1 MSAINDV
8 ENDKQ
13 EKKEKLVENKEE
25 DAKEVSSI
33 KIKLLYVE
41 IISFVLLIVIS
52 VALIVIWKW
61 GKNKENKNN
70 SNEGKEQKEE
80 ENEEEDIYDYIYMN
94 ETHYI
99 TATYSVMN
107 AQNEWED
114 GGDRVIQLF
123 NEKYLNSIS
132 SLLINYEKVKVSN
145 KYFFKVGFHTVTI
158 EFNRTLKSTDVMF
171 KDCTE
176 LRTIDFS

>member
-52 VALIVIWKW
+52 VALIVIWK
-61 GKNKENKNN
+61 
-70 SNEGKEQKEE
+70 
-80 ENEEEDIYDYIYMN
+80 
-94 ETHYI
+94 
-99 TATYSVMN
+99 
-107 AQNEWED
+107 
-114 GGDRVIQLF
+114 
-123 NEKYLNSIS
+123 
-132 SLLINYEKVKVSN
+132 
-145 KYFFKVGFHTVTI
+145 
-158 EFNRTLKSTDVMF
+158 
-171 KDCTE
+171 
-176 LRTIDFS
+176 